1 MTAPAATASR
11 RDRQVRLVCLAA
23 VAAGLVAITAAVVT
37 RDRYSPGPGWLVL
50 ALLVALTAVRLV
62 PVHLTHSG
70 SSEALHLD
78 EAFFIPMVLLLA
90 PWQVLSA
97 LLVALLVG
105 SAATRRGGIKLLFN
119 VGTVTASTGLGIAAA
134 HALGVG
140 GAVTATDY
148 AAAFAGGLVC
158 CVVAAVAVA
167 FVISVA
173 SGQPLAGLLLD
184 GLALRLAVW
193 LGSLAVGT
201 VMAVVAVA
209 HTEALA
215 LAVAPVAVLHAVI
228 SSALRTRRERTQADA
243 LYEAASRIH
252 GTVES
257 DVVRAELVAA
267 AQELLFAGSARIVP
281 LDTEAPADAMR
292 APLGEEWALEVA
304 ERATGGAWTAGDRA
318 RLQALAAVAA
328 GALEN
333 ALLYEQVHA
342 ITSSLGEGVLALDER
357 GVVTFANPAAEELL
371 GWERGELVGQQ
382 IAHAVDPEGLVG
394 EQWVHLPSLRSGETV
409 RRDEQVVTRRDGTP
423 LDVALTAS
431 PVTREEQV
439 VGAVVVLRDVR
450 ERKALQQ
457 QLVHQAFHDPL
468 TGLPNRA
475 LFLDRL
481 EHARARSTREGVT
494 QAVLFVD
501 VDRFKLVNDSLG
513 HRMGDQVL
521 RTVAARLVGVLR
533 PSDTVARF
541 GGDEF
546 TVLLEQVSSAAEA
559 GLIAERVLREL
570 RVPIP
575 AGGRD
580 VVVTASIGIAVAE
593 PGNAPGDLLA
603 AADIAMYQAKGGGK
617 NRYVIASPDADEQA
631 LARLDLEMEL
641 RHGIDSGQLELHY
654 QPVVS
659 AATGGLYGLEA
670 LVRWRHPVL
679 GLLPPGRFMDVAE
692 ESGLVLPMG
701 EWVLEQA
708 CLAAV
713 DWQRRHPHAPL
724 VMAVNLSAR
733 QFQQADLCERVA
745 DVLASTGLDPHL
757 LALEITETVVM
768 EDTEATLAALRAL
781 KQLKVRLSIDDFG
794 TGYSSLSYL
803 KRFPVDTVKI
813 DKSFVDGLDTG
824 PVDREIVQAVIRL
837 AAAVGMQTVAE
848 GVETPA
854 QREQLQLLGCTMLQG
869 YLLARPAPLELVER
883 TLELA
888 IPGARTSPETTVRLA

>member
-1 MTAPAATASR
+1 
-11 RDRQVRLVCLAA
+11 
-23 VAAGLVAITAAVVT
+23 VAAGAVALGTAVAVQG
-37 RDRYSPGPGWLVL
+37 RSDPGPAWLVL
-50 ALLVALTAVRLV
+50 ACLVALTAVRLV
-62 PVHLTHSG
+62 PVHLTHAG

-78 EAFFIPMVLLLA
+78 EAFFVPMVLLLA
-90 PWQVLSA
+90 PWQVLGA
-97 LLVALLVG
+97 LAVALLVG

-119 VGTVTASTGLGIAAA
+119 VGTVTATAGAGIGTAHLLGLG
-134 HALGVG
+134 GP
-140 GAVTATDY
+140 VTAADY
-148 AAAFAGGLVC
+148 AAAFVGGLVC
-158 CVVAAVAVA
+158 CSAAALAVA

-173 SGQPLAGLLLD
+173 SGQPLGSLLRD
-184 GLALRLAVW
+184 GLGVRVAVW
-193 LGSLAVGT
+193 LASLVIG
-201 VMAVVAVA
+201 VVVAAVA
-209 HTEALA
+209 VPHPQSLA
-215 LAVAPVAVLHAVI
+215 LAVAPLAVLHAVI
-228 SSALRTRRERTQADA
+228 ASSLRQRRERTQADA
-243 LYEAASRIH
+243 LYEAASRVH

-267 AQELLFAGSARIVP
+267 AKELLFAGSARVVAPTEEVPPGALRVP
-281 LDTEAPADAMR
+281 LDED
-292 APLGEEWALEVA
+292 WVLEVSD
-304 ERATGGAWTAGDRA
+304 RATGGTWSAGDRS

-328 GALEN
+328 GALAN

-357 GVVTFANPAAEELL
+357 GVVTFANPAAEDLL
-371 GWERGELVGQQ
+371 GWEPGQLVGQQ
-382 IAHAVDPEGLVG
+382 IAHAVDPDGLVD

-431 PVTREEQV
+431 PVTREDEV

-521 RTVAARLVGVLR
+521 RTVAARLVAVLR

-546 TVLLEQVSSAAEA
+546 TVLLEQVGSAAEA
-559 GLIAERVLREL
+559 GLVAERVLREL
-570 RVPIP
+570 RQPIP
-575 AGGRD
+575 AGDRD
-580 VVVTASIGIAVAE
+580 VVVTVSIGIAVAE
-593 PGNAPGDLLA
+593 AGNAPGDLLA
-603 AADIAMYQAKGGGK
+603 AADIAMYQAKGAGK

-641 RHGIDSGQLELHY
+641 RHAIETGQLELHY

-659 AATGGLYGLEA
+659 AETGGLYGLEA

-679 GLLPPGRFMDVAE
+679 GLLAPGRFMDVAE
-692 ESGLVLPMG
+692 ESGLVLPLG

-708 CLAAV
+708 CRAAV
-713 DWQRRHPHAPL
+713 DWQRRHPSAPL

-745 DVLASTGLDPHL
+745 GVLATTGLAPHL
-757 LALEITETVVM
+757 LALEITETAVM
-768 EDTEATLAALRAL
+768 EDTEATLTALRAL

-888 IPGARTSPETTVRLA
+888 IPAARTSPEATIRLS

>member
-1 MTAPAATASR
+1 
-11 RDRQVRLVCLAA
+11 
-23 VAAGLVAITAAVVT
+23 VAAGAVALATAVAVQG
-37 RDRYSPGPGWLVL
+37 RSEPGPSWL
-50 ALLVALTAVRLV
+50 ALAFLVALTAVRLV
-62 PVHLTHSG
+62 PVHLTHAG

-78 EAFFIPMVLLLA
+78 EAFFIPMVLTLA
-90 PWQVLSA
+90 PWQVLGA
-97 LLVALLVG
+97 LAVALLVG

-119 VGTVTASTGLGIAAA
+119 VGTLTATAGAGVGTAYL
-134 HALGVG
+134 LGVG
-140 GAVTATDY
+140 GPVTLADY

-158 CVVAAVAVA
+158 CAATAVAVA

-173 SGQPLAGLLLD
+173 TGQSLAVLLRD
-184 GLALRLAVW
+184 GLGLRVVVW
-193 LGSLAVGT
+193 VGSLAIGT
-201 VMAVVAVA
+201 VIAAVAVP
-209 HTEALA
+209 HPQALA

-228 SSALRTRRERTQADA
+228 SSALRQRRERTQADA
-243 LYEAASRIH
+243 LYEAASRVH

-257 DVVRAELVAA
+257 DVVRAELIAA
-267 AQELLFAGSARIVP
+267 AKELLVAGSARIVP
-281 LDTEAPADAMR
+281 PAEELPPGALR
-292 APLGEEWALEVA
+292 VPLGEDWALEVSD
-304 ERATGGAWTAGDRA
+304 RATGGTWTAGDRT
-318 RLQALAAVAA
+318 RLQALGAVAA

-342 ITSSLGEGVLALDER
+342 ITSSLGEGVLALDEQ

-371 GWERGELVGQQ
+371 GWAPGQLVGEQ
-382 IAHAVDPEGLVG
+382 IARAVDPDGLVG

-409 RRDEQVVTRRDGTP
+409 RRDEQVVTRRDGSL

-431 PVTREEQV
+431 PVTREDQV

-521 RTVAARLVGVLR
+521 RTVAARLVAVLR

-546 TVLLEQVSSAAEA
+546 TVLLEQVGSAAEA
-559 GLIAERVLREL
+559 GQVAERVLHEL
-570 RVPIP
+570 RQPIP

-580 VVVTASIGIAVAE
+580 VVVTVSIGIAVAE
-593 PGNAPGDLLA
+593 AGNAPGDLLA
-603 AADIAMYQAKGGGK
+603 AADIAMYQAKGAGK

-641 RHGIDSGQLELHY
+641 RHAIDSGQLELHY

-659 AATGGLYGLEA
+659 AETGGLYGLEA

-679 GLLPPGRFMDVAE
+679 GLLAPGRFMDVAE
-692 ESGLVLPMG
+692 ESGLVLPLG

-708 CLAAV
+708 CRAAV
-713 DWQRRHPHAPL
+713 DWQRRHPNAPL

-733 QFQQADLCERVA
+733 QFQQADLCDRVA
-745 DVLASTGLDPHL
+745 GVLASTGLAPHL
-757 LALEITETVVM
+757 LALEITETAVM

-854 QREQLQLLGCTMLQG
+854 QRDQLQLLGCTMLQG

-888 IPGARTSPETTVRLA
+888 IPAARTSPETTIRLV